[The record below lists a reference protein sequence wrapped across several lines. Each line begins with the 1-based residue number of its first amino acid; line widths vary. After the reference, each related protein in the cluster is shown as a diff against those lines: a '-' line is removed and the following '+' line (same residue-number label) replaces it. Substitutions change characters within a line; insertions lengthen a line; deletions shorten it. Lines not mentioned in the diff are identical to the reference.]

1 MKSKWSFTCEISAP
15 TQDPY
20 LLIDFINQ
28 SNSLLFD
35 CGVKIWGRIKTLL
48 KLEALFISH
57 AHIDHLIG
65 FDHIIRALL
74 GENKHIDVYGPEGIL
89 DRIASKLG
97 GYDWDRAAD
106 QELTISVHEICG
118 EIRKTRV
125 FECRKRFVPSPV
137 TQTRIENQIIRQTRD
152 YRISAARVDHGG
164 SPCLAYAFHEFDK
177 LRIEKDAMDQ
187 MGLKPGPWVGD
198 LLRTVSAGKDLPAL
212 VHIDGAEFPAERL
225 KNDLIR
231 IQRGIK
237 IGYVTDTELTDT
249 TIPVIRDLVDS
260 SDVLVCESTFLDEDR
275 EFASRFHH
283 VTAAAAGKLAREARV
298 GKLVLFHVSSRYLP
312 DLYRVAREARMYCEN
327 VELSSAF
334 LKNRKS
340 GSRKLKMTA
349 GSE

>member
-1 MKSKWSFTCEISAP
+1 MKLKWAFSCEISAP

-28 SNSLLFD
+28 NNSILFD
-35 CGVKIWGRIKTLL
+35 CGVKIWGKIKTLL

-74 GENKHIDVYGPEGIL
+74 GESKHVEVYGPEGIIE
-89 DRIASKLG
+89 RISSKLG

-106 QELTISVHEICG
+106 QELKISVHEICG
-118 EIRKTRV
+118 ETRKTRV
-125 FECRKRFVPSPV
+125 FECRKRFVPSEEIQSP
-137 TQTRIENQIIRQTRD
+137 IENRIIRQTRD

-177 LRIEKDAMDQ
+177 LRIEKDAMDRI
-187 MGLKPGPWVGD
+187 GLKPGPWVGD
-198 LLRTVSAGKDLPAL
+198 LLRALGAGKELPD
-212 VHIDGAEFPAERL
+212 VIDIDGVSLPSKRL
-225 KNDLIR
+225 TEEIIR
-231 IQRGIK
+231 TQRGIK
-237 IGYVTDTELTDT
+237 IGYVTDTELTDA

-283 VTAAAAGKLAREARV
+283 ITAAAAGKLAREARV

-312 DLYRVAREARMYCEN
+312 DLYRVVREARMYCED
-327 VELSSAF
+327 VELSSTF
-334 LKNRKS
+334 PKNRKNAN
-340 GSRKLKMTA
+340 RRFKTTA